1 MPTTTTQYTQSLPIG
16 CRVLWYEVRA
26 VLGQG
31 GFGITYLMHDTNLDQ
46 AVAIKEYL
54 PSLFA
59 TRGAE
64 HSIVPTSTGQQADF
78 DWGLTRFVEEGRLL
92 ARLDHPAVVRAH
104 SVFEANGT
112 AYLVMRYEEGETL
125 DALLKR
131 ARIMPESLL
140 APLLMDVMDGLEH
153 IHANG
158 YIHRDVKPSNIYLRR
173 DGHAMLLDFGA
184 ARQALQSH
192 TRTFTSLVSPGYAPF
207 EQYRTDGTG
216 LGPWTDIYGLGAT
229 AYRAIT
235 GRAPIPSVDRSH
247 RILDGTG
254 DLMPRL
260 TAAGIGHYSF
270 QFLAAVDRA
279 LAFRELER
287 PVTVTAWRAMFEDPE
302 PVTAQPPATP
312 ASATKDPASFANRQ
326 PGTSSASA
334 TVGARSGVDHAP
346 RNEEHVV
353 TAREPLTAR
362 TAVESGMALFR
373 HKLRIQLGVGATAL
387 CAAFIAFLIY
397 QPPVATALSN
407 NNPLADHGGKSP
419 LSAVGARLPALPA
432 TENTVNTQFQIATLL
447 RRAAADRA
455 AFRLTTPPGNN
466 ALEKYRA
473 VLRFD
478 PRNGDAK
485 TGIDQIVGRYLDLA
499 AAAATRREFAAA
511 NDFLRRANDANPS
524 DRRLREAFVALA
536 RSQASS

>member
-1 MPTTTTQYTQSLPIG
+1 MPITTTQYTQSLPIG
-16 CRVLWYEVRA
+16 YQVLWYEVRA

-78 DWGLTRFVEEGRLL
+78 DWGLTRFIEEGRLL
-92 ARLDHPAVVRAH
+92 ARLDHPAVVRVH

-131 ARIMPESLL
+131 ARLIPESLL
-140 APLLMDVMDGLEH
+140 TPILMDVMDGLEH
-153 IHANG
+153 IHDNG

-192 TRTFTSLVSPGYAPF
+192 TQTFTSLVSPGYAPF
-207 EQYRTDGTG
+207 EQYRTDGAG

-235 GRAPIPSVDRSH
+235 GRGPIPSVDRSH
-247 RILDGTG
+247 RILDGIG

-260 TAAGIGHYSF
+260 TAAGIDHYSF

-287 PVTVTAWRAMFEDPE
+287 PATVAAWRAMFEDSE
-302 PVTAQPPATP
+302 PVTAQPTAL
-312 ASATKDPASFANRQ
+312 ANAAKDQALLANRERLD
-326 PGTSSASA
+326 TSSARA
-334 TVGARSGVDHAP
+334 VVAARLRAHDP
-346 RNEEHVV
+346 LDEEHVV

-362 TAVESGMALFR
+362 TVVESGMALLR
-373 HKLRIQLGVGATAL
+373 HKLRIQLGVGATAF
-387 CAAFIAFLIY
+387 CAALIAFIIY

-407 NNPLADHGGKSP
+407 NNPLADHRGKSP
-419 LSAVGARLPALPA
+419 PSAVRARQLALPA
-432 TENTVNTQFQIATLL
+432 TENTVSTQFQVATLL

-455 AFRLTTPPGNN
+455 AFRLTTPPSNN
-466 ALEKYRA
+466 ALEKYHA
-473 VLRFD
+473 VLRLD
-478 PRNGDAK
+478 PRNDDAK

-524 DRRLREAFVALA
+524 DRRLQAAFVALA